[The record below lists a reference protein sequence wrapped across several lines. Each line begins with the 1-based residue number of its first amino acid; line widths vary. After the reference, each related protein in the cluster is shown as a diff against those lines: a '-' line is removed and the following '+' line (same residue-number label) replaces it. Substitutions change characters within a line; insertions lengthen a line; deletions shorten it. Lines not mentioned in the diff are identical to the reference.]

1 MAYTHL
7 SLFSTAP
14 HHPLVSLHWLLLS
27 VLADDF
33 HVAKFSGELFVPIL
47 LCVCVWGGGGHRV
60 LLKYLLL
67 PSIFPSKRVFS
78 SESALHIRWPK
89 YWSYS
94 FSFSI
99 SPSNEYSGL
108 IPYRIDWCD
117 PGTNWF
123 VVGHN
128 ANMQICVYMGRGVYQ
143 CVYMYRG
150 LGCRGERREILL

>member
-1 MAYTHL
+1 MPWTPACHVI
-7 SLFSTAP
+7 
-14 HHPLVSLHWLLLS
+14 HPITEVSCS
-27 VLADDF
+27 
-33 HVAKFSGELFVPIL
+33 
-47 LCVCVWGGGGHRV
+47 LCVLDYKCRLSSTISRS
-60 LLKYLLL
+60 LLRLMSIEPVRLPNHLTLCCLLLLL

-128 ANMQICVYMGRGVYQ
+128 ANMQICVYIGRGVYQ